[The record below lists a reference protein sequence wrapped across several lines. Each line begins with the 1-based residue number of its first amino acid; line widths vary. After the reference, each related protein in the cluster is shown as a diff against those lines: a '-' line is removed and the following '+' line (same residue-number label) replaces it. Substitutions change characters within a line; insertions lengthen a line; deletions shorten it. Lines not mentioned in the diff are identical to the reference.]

1 MTDLEK
7 LEWIHYMLQEIIRL
21 GVMPHDVEKAIGF
34 IEDIREPYLKAKE
47 SN

>member
-1 MTDLEK
+1 MNDLEK

-47 SN
+47 TS